1 MRFWRRRGGERWTG
15 KFNCAFKLGDSAY
28 PSKMIRFFDLNGVAD
43 RLPEQHRDFAKSI
56 RRWRDSHSV
65 NSELKVAA
73 DMIEQALKLCLSD
86 AEGADLQ
93 KMALMHAAVMSY
105 ARAVERR
112 SSHRGKIAIVGKLDQ
127 SQIEMHKHLVHLRD
141 ESIGHHGPAG
151 TYKRWHH
158 DRAFL
163 LQEGNT
169 WQPVVVTRM
178 SIFDKAFA
186 IKFHAHLKAV
196 CRIIDAIVEE
206 RRADFQKLLDERSS
220 LAEVAD
226 VIELCV
232 LTDEEARELRGP
244 VLSGP
249 RTGRTIGYWKDE

>member
-1 MRFWRRRGGERWTG
+1 
-15 KFNCAFKLGDSAY
+15 
-28 PSKMIRFFDLNGVAD
+28 MIRFYDLNGVAD
-43 RLPEQHRDFAKSI
+43 RLPETQKDFAKSI
-56 RRWRDSHSV
+56 RKWRDSHSV

-73 DMIEQALKLCLSD
+73 DMIEQALRLCLSD
-86 AEGADLQ
+86 ADGVDLQ

-112 SSHRGKIAIVGKLDQ
+112 SRHRGKIAIAGKLDE
-127 SQIEMHKHLVHLRD
+127 SQLDMHKHLVNLRD

-158 DRAFL
+158 DRALL
-163 LQEGNT
+163 LQEGNR

-186 IKFHAHLKAV
+186 IKFHSHLTAV
-196 CRIIDAIVEE
+196 CGILDGIVEE
-206 RRADFQKLLDERSS
+206 RRADFQNLLDERSA
-220 LAEVAD
+220 LDEVAD
-226 VIELCV
+226 AIELCI
-232 LTDEEARELRGP
+232 LTDDEARELKGP

-249 RTGRTIGYWKDE
+249 RTGRTIGYWKDV